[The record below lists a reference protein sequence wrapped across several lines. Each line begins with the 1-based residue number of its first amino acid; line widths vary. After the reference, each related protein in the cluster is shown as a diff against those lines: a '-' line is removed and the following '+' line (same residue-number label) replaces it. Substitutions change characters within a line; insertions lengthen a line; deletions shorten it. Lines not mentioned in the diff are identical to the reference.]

1 MKIKIPEK
9 NKVFFII
16 PSIAYD
22 YRDGVSG
29 ICVCWM
35 SFGIYL
41 DFTE

>member
-29 ICVCWM
+29 IWCCWLT
-35 SFGIYL
+35 FGFYV

>member
-1 MKIKIPEK
+1 MKFKFPEK

-22 YRDGVSG
+22 YRDGVKG
-29 ICVCWM
+29 IWF
-35 SFGIYL
+35 SWLTFGVYI

>member
-9 NKVFFII
+9 NKVFFFI

-22 YRDGVSG
+22 YREDVSG
-29 ICVCWM
+29 IWLCWLTF
-35 SFGIYL
+35 SLYL